1 MREAA
6 ATFPLKSEASHGL
19 TSRQEEIV
27 DTATQAVK
35 LLENHWDDAKAATLD
50 EPGLL
55 LYRSNLLGADKRI
68 TNYGGGN
75 TSAKVTETDPLTG
88 EKVEVL
94 WVKGSG
100 GDVGTIKLD
109 GFATLYMDKL
119 RSLKNIYKGVEDE
132 DRMVGFLPHAT
143 FNLNT
148 RAASIDTPLHGFLPY
163 KHVDHMH
170 PDAIIAIAASRNS
183 RELTREIFGD
193 EIGWL
198 PWRRPGFQLGLDLEA
213 FAKANPSAKGVVLE
227 SHGLFTW
234 ADDAKECYELTL
246 RIINRAITWFAE
258 KTAGK
263 SAFGGAVTSSLSRDE
278 RRKIAARLMPEIRGK
293 IGQAERKLGHF
304 DDQEAVLEFVNSANL
319 SPLAQLGT
327 SCPDHFLRTK
337 IRPLV
342 LDFDPKSPD
351 VDAVLAGLDAAL
363 EAYRAD
369 YTRYYEQSKHPNSPK
384 MRDPNPVIFLIPG
397 VGMLSFARDKATA
410 RIASEFY
417 VNAINVMRGASSV
430 SEYQGLPEQEAFDIE
445 YWLLEEAKLQRM
457 PKPKSLAGRVAF
469 ITGGA
474 GGIGRATAE
483 RLVGEGACVVLADID
498 QESLTTTVEDFSKR
512 FGQDAV
518 RGVKLNVTSEPDVL
532 SSFVEASVEFGGID
546 ILVSNA
552 GIASSAPVE
561 DTDLA
566 MWNRNIDILA
576 TGYFLVSR
584 EAFRL
589 FRRQKLGGNVVF
601 VSSKNGLASSP
612 NASAYCTAKAAEI
625 HLARCLALEGAD
637 AGIRVNTVNPD
648 AVLRGSKIWTGE
660 WREQRAASSKLAVDE
675 LEEHYR
681 KRSLL
686 KLNVFPEDIAE
697 AIYFLASDLSA
708 KSTGNIINVDAG
720 NATSFTR

>member
-1 MREAA
+1 M
-6 ATFPLKSEASHGL
+6 GQ
-19 TSRQEEIV
+19 SR
-27 DTATQAVK
+27 
-35 LLENHWDDAKAATLD
+35 LLENRWDDAYAATLD
-50 EPGLL
+50 EPGKL

-75 TSAKVTETDPLTG
+75 TSAKVWETDPLTG
-88 EKVEVL
+88 NKVRVM

-109 GFATLYMDKL
+109 GFATLYMEKL
-119 RSLKNIYKGVEDE
+119 EALKSIYRGVEDE
-132 DRMVGFLPHAT
+132 DRMVGFLPHCT
-143 FNLNT
+143 FNLNP
-148 RAASIDTPLHGFLPY
+148 RAASIDTPLHGFVPFD
-163 KHVDHMH
+163 HVDHVH
-170 PDAIIAIAASRNS
+170 PDAIIAIAASKNS
-183 RELTREIFGD
+183 RELTKDVFGS

-213 FAKANPSAKGVVLE
+213 FVKANPDAKGVVLE

-234 ADDAKECYELTL
+234 DNDAKACYELTL
-246 RIINRAITWFAE
+246 AIINKAIKWFAA
-258 KTAGK
+258 KTEGK
-263 SAFGGAVTSSLSRDE
+263 AIFGGAVANTLASED
-278 RRKIAARLMPEIRGK
+278 RRAIAARLMPEIRGR
-293 IGQAERKLGHF
+293 IGKDERKLGHF
-304 DDQEAVLEFVNSANL
+304 DDQDAVLEFVNSKEL
-319 SPLAQLGT
+319 KPLGALGT

-337 IRPLV
+337 IRPLILN
-342 LDFDPKSPD
+342 LDTSKPD
-351 VDAVLAGLDAAL
+351 VDALLAGLDQAL
-363 EAYRAD
+363 EDYCAD
-369 YTRYYEQSKHPNSPK
+369 YTRYYESCKHANSPK

-397 VGMLSFARDKATA
+397 VGMFSFAKDKATA
-410 RIASEFY
+410 RIAGEFY
-417 VNAINVMRGASSV
+417 VNAINVMRGASAV

-483 RLVGEGACVVLADID
+483 RLASEGACVVLADID
-498 QESLTTTVEDFSKR
+498 EAALANTKGDFEKR
-512 FGQDAV
+512 FSADAV
-518 RGVKLNVTSEPDVL
+518 RTVKLDVTQEDAVL
-532 SSFVEASVEFGGID
+532 RAFAEASVEFGGID

-561 DTDLA
+561 DTTLA
-566 MWNRNIDILA
+566 MWNKNIDILA

-601 VSSKNGLASSP
+601 VASKNGLASSP

-648 AVLRGSKIWTGE
+648 AVLRGSKIWNGE
-660 WREQRAASSKLAVDE
+660 WREQRAASSKIEVDD

-681 KRSLL
+681 KRSML

-697 AIYFLASDLSA
+697 AIYFLASDASA

-720 NATSFTR
+720 NAQSFTR

>member
-1 MREAA
+1 M
-6 ATFPLKSEASHGL
+6 
-19 TSRQEEIV
+19 

-119 RSLKNIYKGVEDE
+119 RSLKNIYRGVEDE

-213 FAKANPSAKGVVLE
+213 FAKANPNAKGVVLE

-234 ADDAKECYELTL
+234 ADNAKVCYELTL
-246 RIINRAITWFAE
+246 RIINQAIRWFAE

-263 SAFGGAVTSSLSRDE
+263 SAFGGAVTSSLSQDE

-293 IGQAERKLGHF
+293 IGQVERKLGHF
-304 DDQEAVLEFVNSANL
+304 DDQDAVLEFINSASLN
-319 SPLAQLGT
+319 PLAQLGT

-342 LDFDPKSPD
+342 LDFNPKAPD
-351 VDAVLAGLDAAL
+351 VDAVLANLDAAL

-369 YTRYYEQSKHPNSPK
+369 YARYYEQSKHPNSPK

-566 MWNRNIDILA
+566 MWNRNIEILA

-697 AIYFLASDLSA
+697 AIYFLASDFSA

>member
-1 MREAA
+1 M
-6 ATFPLKSEASHGL
+6 TG
-19 TSRQEEIV
+19 TSR
-27 DTATQAVK
+27 
-35 LLENHWDDAKAATLD
+35 LLESRWDDAYAKTLD
-50 EPGLL
+50 EPGKL

-75 TSAKVTETDPLTG
+75 TSAKVLEADPLTG
-88 EKVEVL
+88 EKVRVM

-109 GFATLYMDKL
+109 GFATLYLDKL
-119 RSLKNIYKGVEDE
+119 EALKGIYKGVEDE
-132 DRMVGFLPHAT
+132 DRMVGFLPHCT
-143 FNLNT
+143 FNLNP
-148 RAASIDTPLHGFLPY
+148 RAASIDTPLHGFVPY
-163 KHVDHMH
+163 DHVDHMH
-170 PDAIIAIAASRNS
+170 PDAIIAIAASKNS
-183 RELTREIFGD
+183 KELTQQIFGD

-213 FAKANPSAKGVVLE
+213 FVKANPRAKGVVLE

-234 ADDAKECYELTL
+234 DNDAKACYELTL
-246 RIINRAITWFAE
+246 AIINKAIEWFAG
-258 KTAGK
+258 KTEGK
-263 SAFGGAVTSSLSRDE
+263 VTFGGAVAKSLPVAE
-278 RRKIAARLMPEIRGK
+278 RRAIAARLMPEIRGR
-293 IGQAERKLGHF
+293 IGREERKLGHF
-304 DDQEAVLEFVNSANL
+304 DDQDAVLEFVNSKDL
-319 SPLAQLGT
+319 KPLGNLGT

-337 IRPLV
+337 IRPLI
-342 LDFDPKSPD
+342 LDLDTAKPD
-351 VDAVLAGLDAAL
+351 VDALTAALDAAL

-369 YTRYYEQSKHPNSPK
+369 YTRYYEACRHDNSPK

-397 VGMLSFARDKATA
+397 VGMLSFAKDKATA
-410 RIASEFY
+410 RIAGEFY
-417 VNAINVMRGASSV
+417 VNAINVMRGASTV

-469 ITGGA
+469 VTGGA

-483 RLVGEGACVVLADID
+483 RLAGEGACVVLADID
-498 QESLTTTVEDFSKR
+498 ETALEAARGDFVKR
-512 FGQDAV
+512 YSADAV
-518 RGVKLNVTSEPDVL
+518 RTVKLDVTQEDAVISA
-532 SSFVEASVEFGGID
+532 FAEASVEFGGVD

-561 DTDLA
+561 DTTLA
-566 MWNRNIDILA
+566 MWNKNIDILA

-589 FRRQKLGGNVVF
+589 LRRQNLGGNVVF
-601 VSSKNGLASSP
+601 VASKNGLASSP

-625 HLARCLALEGAD
+625 HLARCLALEGAE

-648 AVLRGSKIWTGE
+648 AVLRGSKIWNGE
-660 WREQRAASSKLAVDE
+660 WREQRAASSKIEVTD

-681 KRSLL
+681 KRSML

-697 AIYFLASDLSA
+697 AIYFLASDASA

-720 NATSFTR
+720 NAQSFTR

>member
-1 MREAA
+1 M
-6 ATFPLKSEASHGL
+6 
-19 TSRQEEIV
+19 
-27 DTATQAVK
+27 DTATQTVK
-35 LLENHWDDAKAATLD
+35 LLDNKWDDAKAATLD

-75 TSAKVTETDPLTG
+75 TSAKVMETDPLTG
-88 EKVEVL
+88 GKVEVL

-119 RSLKNIYKGVEDE
+119 LSLKNLYKGVEDE
-132 DRMVGFLPHAT
+132 DRMVDFLPHAT
-143 FNLNT
+143 FNLST

-213 FAKANPSAKGVVLE
+213 FAKTHPDAKGVVLE

-234 ADDAKECYELTL
+234 ADDAKECYALTL
-246 RIINRAITWFAE
+246 RIINQAIQWFAE
-258 KTAGK
+258 MAAGK
-263 SAFGGAVTSSLSRDE
+263 PAFGGPVTASLSRDE
-278 RRKIAARLMPEIRGK
+278 RRKVAARLMPEIRGR

-304 DDQEAVLEFVNSANL
+304 DDQDAVLEFVNSAEL
-319 SPLAQLGT
+319 KPLAQLGT

-342 LDFDPKSPD
+342 LDFDPKAPD
-351 VDAVLAGLDAAL
+351 VDAVLASLDAAL

-369 YTRYYEQSKHPNSPK
+369 YTRYYEQSKHSNSPR

-397 VGMLSFARDKATA
+397 VGLLSFARDKATA

-457 PKPKSLAGRVAF
+457 PKPKSLAGRIAF

-483 RLVGEGACVVLADID
+483 RLVSEGACVVLADID
-498 QESLTTTVEDFSKR
+498 QDSLTGTVEDFAKR
-512 FGQDAV
+512 FGQDSV
-518 RGVKLNVTSEPDVL
+518 RGVKLDVTSEPEVL
-532 SSFVEASVEFGGID
+532 SSFIEASVEFGGID

-589 FRRQKLGGNVVF
+589 FRRQKLGGNIVF

-625 HLARCLALEGAD
+625 HLARCLALEGAE

-660 WREQRAASSKLAVDE
+660 WREQRAASSKLTVDE

-697 AIYFLASDLSA
+697 AIYFLASDVSA

>member
-1 MREAA
+1 M
-6 ATFPLKSEASHGL
+6 TGKS
-19 TSRQEEIV
+19 R
-27 DTATQAVK
+27 
-35 LLENHWDDAKAATLD
+35 LLESRWDDAYAKTLD
-50 EPGLL
+50 EPGKL

-75 TSAKVTETDPLTG
+75 TSAKVLEADPLTG
-88 EKVEVL
+88 EKVRVM

-109 GFATLYMDKL
+109 GFATLYLDKL
-119 RSLKNIYKGVEDE
+119 EALKGIYKGVEDE
-132 DRMVGFLPHAT
+132 DRMVGFLPHCT
-143 FNLNT
+143 FNLNP
-148 RAASIDTPLHGFLPY
+148 RAASIDTPLHGFVPY
-163 KHVDHMH
+163 DHVDHMH
-170 PDAIIAIAASRNS
+170 PDAIIAIAASKNS
-183 RELTREIFGD
+183 KELTQQIFGD

-213 FAKANPSAKGVVLE
+213 FVKANPKAKGVVLE

-234 ADDAKECYELTL
+234 DNDAKACYELTL
-246 RIINRAITWFAE
+246 AIINRAIEWFAA
-258 KTAGK
+258 KTEGK
-263 SAFGGAVTSSLSRDE
+263 VIFGGAVAKSLPVAE
-278 RRKIAARLMPEIRGK
+278 RRAIAARLMPEIRGR
-293 IGQAERKLGHF
+293 IGREERKLGHF
-304 DDQEAVLEFVNSANL
+304 DDQDAVLEFVNSKDL
-319 SPLAQLGT
+319 KPLGNLGT

-337 IRPLV
+337 IRPLI
-342 LDFDPKSPD
+342 LDLDTAKPD
-351 VDAVLAGLDAAL
+351 VDALTAGLDKAL

-369 YTRYYEQSKHPNSPK
+369 YSRYYEACRHDNSPK

-397 VGMLSFARDKATA
+397 VGMLSFAKDKATA
-410 RIASEFY
+410 RIAGEFY
-417 VNAINVMRGASSV
+417 VNAINVMRGASTV
-430 SEYQGLPEQEAFDIE
+430 SDYQGLPEQEAFDIE

-469 ITGGA
+469 VTGGA

-483 RLVGEGACVVLADID
+483 RLAGEGACVVLADID
-498 QESLTTTVEDFSKR
+498 EAALEAARGDFAKR
-512 FGQDAV
+512 YSTDAV
-518 RGVKLNVTSEPDVL
+518 RTVKLDVTQEDAVISA
-532 SSFVEASVEFGGID
+532 FAEASVEFGGVD

-561 DTDLA
+561 DTTLA
-566 MWNRNIDILA
+566 MWNKNIDILA

-589 FRRQKLGGNVVF
+589 LRRQNLGGNVVF
-601 VSSKNGLASSP
+601 VASKNGLASSP

-625 HLARCLALEGAD
+625 HLARCLALEGAE

-648 AVLRGSKIWTGE
+648 AVLRGSKIWSGE
-660 WREQRAASSKLAVDE
+660 WREQRAASSKIEVTD

-681 KRSLL
+681 KRSML

-697 AIYFLASDLSA
+697 AIYFLASDASA

-720 NATSFTR
+720 NAQSFTR

>member
-1 MREAA
+1 MGQ
-6 ATFPLKSEASHGL
+6 TG
-19 TSRQEEIV
+19 
-27 DTATQAVK
+27 
-35 LLENHWDDAKAATLD
+35 LLENRWDDAYAATLD
-50 EPGLL
+50 EPGKL

-75 TSAKVTETDPLTG
+75 TSAKVLENDPLTG
-88 EKVEVL
+88 EKVRVM

-109 GFATLYMDKL
+109 GFATLYLDKL
-119 RSLKNIYKGVEDE
+119 EALKGIYKGVEDE
-132 DRMVGFLPHAT
+132 DRMVGFLPHCT
-143 FNLNT
+143 FNLNP
-148 RAASIDTPLHGFLPY
+148 RAASIDTPLHGFVPFD
-163 KHVDHMH
+163 HVDHMH
-170 PDAIIAIAASRNS
+170 PDAIIAIAASKNS
-183 RELTREIFGD
+183 KELTQQIFGSD
-193 EIGWL
+193 IGWL

-213 FAKANPSAKGVVLE
+213 FVKANPAAKGVVLE

-234 ADDAKECYELTL
+234 DNDAKACYELTL
-246 RIINRAITWFAE
+246 EIINKAITWFAKE
-258 KTAGK
+258 TEGKTI
-263 SAFGGAVTSSLSRDE
+263 FGGVVAKSLSPEQRRD
-278 RRKIAARLMPEIRGK
+278 IAARLMPEIRGR
-293 IGQAERKLGHF
+293 IGRDERKLGHF
-304 DDQEAVLEFVNSANL
+304 DDQDALLEFVNSKDL
-319 SPLAQLGT
+319 KPLGALGT

-337 IRPLV
+337 IRPLI
-342 LDFDPKSPD
+342 LDLDTANPD
-351 VDAVLAGLDAAL
+351 VDALLGGLDQAL
-363 EAYRAD
+363 ADYRAD
-369 YTRYYEQSKHPNSPK
+369 YVRYYKTCKHDNSPG

-397 VGMLSFARDKATA
+397 VGLLSFAKDKATA
-410 RIASEFY
+410 RIAGEFY
-417 VNAINVMRGASSV
+417 VNAINVMRGASTV
-430 SEYQGLPEQEAFDIE
+430 SDYQGLPEQEAFDIE

-483 RLVGEGACVVLADID
+483 RLANEGACVVLADID
-498 QESLTTTVEDFSKR
+498 ESALDATKSDFEKR
-512 FGQDAV
+512 FSADAV
-518 RGVKLNVTSEPDVL
+518 RTVKLDVTKEDAVL
-532 SSFVEASVEFGGID
+532 SAFIEASVEFGGID

-561 DTDLA
+561 DTTLA
-566 MWNRNIDILA
+566 MWNKNIDILA

-601 VSSKNGLASSP
+601 VASKNGLASSP

-648 AVLRGSKIWTGE
+648 AVLRGSKIWNGE
-660 WREQRAASSKLAVDE
+660 WREQRAASSKIEVTD

-681 KRSLL
+681 NRSML

-697 AIYFLASDLSA
+697 AIYFLTSDASA

-720 NATSFTR
+720 NAQSFTR

>member
-1 MREAA
+1 VV
-6 ATFPLKSEASHGL
+6 ATFPLKSKAIRAL
-19 TSRQEEIV
+19 TSSQEEAV
-27 DTATQAVK
+27 DTATQAVN
-35 LLENHWDDAKAATLD
+35 LLENQWNDAKADTLD

-75 TSAKVTETDPLTG
+75 TSAKVIEADPLTG

-119 RSLKNIYKGVEDE
+119 RSLKTIYKGVEDE

-170 PDAIIAIAASRNS
+170 PDAIIAIAASKNS
-183 RELTREIFGD
+183 RDLTREVFGD

-213 FAKANPSAKGVVLE
+213 FAEAHPNAKGVVLE

-234 ADDAKECYELTL
+234 ADNAKDCYELTL
-246 RIINRAITWFAE
+246 RIINQAIKWFAE

-263 SAFGGAVTSSLSRDE
+263 QAFGGAVTSSLSPSE

-304 DDQEAVLEFVNSANL
+304 DDQDAVLEFVNSANL
-319 SPLAQLGT
+319 RPLAQLGT

-342 LDFDPKSPD
+342 LDFDPKAPD
-351 VDAVLAGLDAAL
+351 IDAVLANLDASL

-369 YTRYYEQSKHPNSPK
+369 YARYYEQSKHPNSPK

-457 PKPKSLAGRVAF
+457 PKPKSLAGRVAL

-498 QESLTTTVEDFSKR
+498 QESLTTTVEDFAKR
-512 FGQDAV
+512 FGQDSV

-561 DTDLA
+561 ETDLA

-625 HLARCLALEGAD
+625 HLARCLALEGAE

>member
-1 MREAA
+1 M
-6 ATFPLKSEASHGL
+6 TG
-19 TSRQEEIV
+19 TSR
-27 DTATQAVK
+27 
-35 LLENHWDDAKAATLD
+35 LLESRWDDAYARTLD
-50 EPGLL
+50 EPGKL

-75 TSAKVTETDPLTG
+75 TSAKVLETDPLTG
-88 EKVEVL
+88 EKVRVM

-109 GFATLYMDKL
+109 GFATLYLEKL
-119 RSLKNIYKGVEDE
+119 EALKGIYKGVEDE
-132 DRMVGFLPHAT
+132 DRMVGFLPHCT
-143 FNLNT
+143 FNLNP
-148 RAASIDTPLHGFLPY
+148 RAASIDTPLHGFVPY
-163 KHVDHMH
+163 YHVDHMH
-170 PDAIIAIAASRNS
+170 PDAIIAIAASKNS
-183 RELTREIFGD
+183 KELTQQIFGD
-193 EIGWL
+193 DIGWL

-213 FAKANPSAKGVVLE
+213 FVKANPKAKGVVLE

-234 ADDAKECYELTL
+234 DNDAKACYELTL
-246 RIINRAITWFAE
+246 AIINKAIEWFAG
-258 KTAGK
+258 KTEGK
-263 SAFGGAVTSSLSRDE
+263 VIFGGAVAKSLPVAE
-278 RRKIAARLMPEIRGK
+278 RRAIAARLMPEIRGR
-293 IGQAERKLGHF
+293 IGREERKLGHF
-304 DDQEAVLEFVNSANL
+304 DDQDAVLEFVNSKEL
-319 SPLAQLGT
+319 KPLGNLGT

-337 IRPLV
+337 IRPLILN
-342 LDFDPKSPD
+342 LDTANPD
-351 VDAVLAGLDAAL
+351 VDALTAGLDAAL

-369 YTRYYEQSKHPNSPK
+369 YTRYYETCRHDNSPK

-397 VGMLSFARDKATA
+397 VGMLSFAKDKATA
-410 RIASEFY
+410 RIAGEFY
-417 VNAINVMRGASSV
+417 VNAINVMRGASTV

-469 ITGGA
+469 VTGGA

-483 RLVGEGACVVLADID
+483 RLAGEGACVVLADID
-498 QESLTTTVEDFSKR
+498 EAALEAARGDFVKR
-512 FGQDAV
+512 YSGDAV
-518 RGVKLNVTSEPDVL
+518 RTVKLDVTQEDAVISA
-532 SSFVEASVEFGGID
+532 FAEASVEFGGVD

-561 DTDLA
+561 DTTLA
-566 MWNRNIDILA
+566 MWNKNIDILA

-589 FRRQKLGGNVVF
+589 LRRQNLGGNVVF
-601 VSSKNGLASSP
+601 VASKNGLASSP

-625 HLARCLALEGAD
+625 HLARCLALEGAE

-648 AVLRGSKIWTGE
+648 AVLRGSKIWNGE
-660 WREQRAASSKLAVDE
+660 WREQRAASSKIEVTD

-681 KRSLL
+681 KRSML

-697 AIYFLASDLSA
+697 AIYFLASDASA

-720 NATSFTR
+720 NAQSFTR